1 MPDFCARFCSMAKPE
16 PLLLVPHSRNNPV
29 VFRESGISYS
39 SRKDHE
45 AYMLKIYLSFTI
57 ALLVAV
63 LGRMPLLSILAL
75 NNIPNQNM
83 FSNPSGGNMG
93 FLSF

>member
-1 MPDFCARFCSMAKPE
+1 
-16 PLLLVPHSRNNPV
+16 
-29 VFRESGISYS
+29 
-39 SRKDHE
+39 
-45 AYMLKIYLSFTI
+45 MLKIYLSFTI

-83 FSNPSGGNMG
+83 FSNPSGRNMG
-93 FLSF
+93 VLSF